1 MLTKKIIILSFA
13 FLLSCSSIVTNLI
26 ENSWAESVIKKMTL
40 REKIAQMMVYRM
52 NMHYVNFENKDWKE
66 LIQLIETDGIG
77 IIQRGSVC
85 RCWGRGRR
93 FCIHCHCHRRNIPGR
108 KLCTTA
114 KSGLNYRRRRRFQ
127 LVRSR

>member
-13 FLLSCSSIVTNLI
+13 FLLSCSSIVTNLN

-77 IIQRGSVC
+77 LSL
-85 RCWGRGRR
+85 
-93 FCIHCHCHRRNIPGR
+93 IHI
-108 KLCTTA
+108 
-114 KSGLNYRRRRRFQ
+114 
-127 LVRSR
+127 